1 MDPESIMAAADGTD
15 STLANGGLV
24 TETVCI
30 KENGVA
36 SDETVDTTSSE
47 CQNQDSGNIS
57 TLDAIEHLKEVAEST
72 QVENVDDSKCMKS
85 DKAQRKPKH
94 DKLSG
99 AKNVSSV
106 HIKKNKE
113 GKTAGVKV
121 AASNGSV
128 APIARPTE
136 PLKSKSFNGRE
147 AQVSKQGKHDS
158 TPAETAARDKVKPKP
173 QKKQAHETSEDDTQ
187 SSNSPKA
194 DDGKPRKVGALP
206 NYGFSFKCDQRA
218 EKRREFYVKLEEK
231 THAKEEEINNMQAKS
246 KETQEAELRMLRKS
260 LNFKA
265 TPMPSFYQEPQP
277 PKTELK
283 KKIPP
288 TRAKSPKLGRKKTAS
303 GADCEETQTPRIG
316 RLSLD
321 ERASKDNSAAK
332 GIMPTVELKKQPV
345 RKSLPRLPS
354 QKTALPD
361 GKPAPA
367 KAATTS
373 AKVKPE
379 KKKVEKDAE
388 TVNQSSHPV
397 EEEAQVTVS
406 SNADAED
413 SHEIVSP
420 RMNEDR
426 ADKSIEVSEAVTVE
440 H

>member
-1 MDPESIMAAADGTD
+1 MDPETIMAADGTD
-15 STLANGGLV
+15 SAPENGAL
-24 TETVCI
+24 TMESVCG
-30 KENGVA
+30 KENGVV
-36 SDETVDTTSSE
+36 SVETVDTTSES
-47 CQNQDSGNIS
+47 QNENSGNSS
-57 TLDAIEHLKEVAEST
+57 TFDAIEHVKEAAEGT
-72 QVENVDDSKCMKS
+72 QVEIVDDSKCMKPE
-85 DKAQRKPKH
+85 KAQRKLKH
-94 DKLSG
+94 EKLSG
-99 AKNVSSV
+99 GKNISSV

-113 GKTAGVKV
+113 GKSADAKV

-128 APIARPTE
+128 APIAQTTK

-147 AQVSKQGKHDS
+147 AQVTKQGKHD
-158 TPAETAARDKVKPKP
+158 TAPAESVDGDKVKPKP
-173 QKKQAHETSEDDTQ
+173 QKKQTHETSEDDTQ
-187 SSNSPKA
+187 SSNPKA

-231 THAKEEEINNMQAKS
+231 THAKEEEINSMQAKS

-288 TRAKSPKLGRKKTAS
+288 TRPKSPKLGRKKTAS
-303 GADCEETQTPRIG
+303 GGDCEETQTPRLG

-321 ERASKDNSAAK
+321 ERASKDNPTAK
-332 GIMPTVELKKQPV
+332 GIMPTVDLKKQPV

-367 KAATTS
+367 KAATIS

-379 KKKVEKDAE
+379 KKKLEKDTE
-388 TVNQSSHPV
+388 TVNQSSHPI

-406 SNADAED
+406 SSADAED

-426 ADKSIEVSEAVTVE
+426 ADKSIEVSEAVAVE